1 MVRVQEM
8 GTSDSISAMHLL
20 YKSQCAEYL
29 WYSFAKK
36 KKKHHYTH
44 THTKNQEIKTRRKEA
59 MHPLNILPNL
69 FSQ

>member
-1 MVRVQEM
+1 MVWVQEM

-29 WYSFAKK
+29 WYLFAKK
-36 KKKHHYTH
+36 KNTTTH
-44 THTKNQEIKTRRKEA
+44 THTKKKQEIKTRRKEA